1 MIITDFVMSLQEE
14 LEKRNMSE
22 SSILQYIKVLL
33 NLYKKIH
40 GNEKLNSLKFLKDLE
55 LIEKTIKE
63 NYKETSQKNIYNIL
77 RSILYPHK
85 EKKGFKNVYDFYKEK
100 SEDINKEIIK
110 NVSQNKKTD
119 TQEKNWI
126 TWDEVKKI
134 QDDLKTETNKIISKK
149 NIGSSE
155 YETLLKN
162 VVLHLYTELPPRRNE
177 YQHLLIVPNSDD
189 LDDNKNYY
197 VKDEGKFI
205 LNNYKTSKKYG
216 KQIIEVPDNLTTAI
230 NNYLQYHTLFNASK
244 KKKNYEI
251 PFLVNKSGVPLTQVN
266 SLTRLLNKIFK
277 KNIGASMLRHIYL
290 SDKYGEDLEEM
301 KEDSKMMGH
310 SLGQQ
315 KEYIK
320 KD

>member
-1 MIITDFVMSLQEE
+1 MIITDFVMNLQED
-14 LEKRNMSE
+14 LEKREMSE
-22 SSILQYIKVLL
+22 SSVLQYIKVLL
-33 NLYKKIH
+33 NLYKKIN

-55 LIEKTIKE
+55 VVENTIKQ

-77 RSILYPHK
+77 RSILYTYK
-85 EKKGFKNVYDFYKEK
+85 EKKGFKKPYDFYKEK
-100 SEDINKEIIK
+100 SDDINKEVLNNI
-110 NVSQNKKTD
+110 SQNKKTN
-119 TQEKNWI
+119 TQDKNWI
-126 TWDEVKKI
+126 SWDEVKKI

-149 NIGSSE
+149 NISSSE

-177 YQHLLIVPNSDD
+177 YQHLLIVPNSEG

-197 VKDEGKFI
+197 VKDEGIFI

-216 KQIIEVPDNLTTAI
+216 KQEIEVPDALTTAI
-230 NNYLQYHTLFNASK
+230 NNYLQYHTLFNSSK
-244 KKKNYEI
+244 KKKKYEV
-251 PFLVNKSGVPLTQVN
+251 PFLVNKSGVPLIQIN

-290 SDKYGEDLEEM
+290 SDKYGKDLEEM
-301 KEDSKMMGH
+301 KEDADAMGH
-310 SLGQQ
+310 SINMQ

-320 KD
+320 K